1 MSESSS
7 DAQLGCEVR
16 ALLADGSKT
25 TLQAK
30 ELVIRLG
37 DGTNL
42 EFDLRQFRINWI
54 GVACEAS
61 LSITPHA
68 ANSISISTGRFWD
81 GSEPPGARAE
91 DPLIDQLVG
100 DRPFTDSAVHLL
112 DNLLPFNPKFGAP
125 VFNPEWVCS
134 WALLALMRG
143 PRKVGKCTL
152 EELNVDMTAL
162 GERMETHLRSIMPA
176 NAKPADPD
184 DVKQSF
190 AAAVAPLL
198 DAAATESQQ
207 LNHKW
212 IGTEHLLLAAV
223 KRASPELSAILREHS
238 LAHETVR
245 EKVVEILTRRV
256 T

>member
-16 ALLADGSKT
+16 AVLADGSTT

-81 GSEPPGARAE
+81 GSESPGPRAE
-91 DPLIDQLVG
+91 DPLIDQLLS
-100 DRPFTDSAVHLL
+100 DRPFTDSAIHLL
-112 DNLLPFNPKFGAP
+112 DSLLPFNPKFGAP
-125 VFNPEWVCS
+125 VVDPTSVSS

-143 PRKVGKCTL
+143 PRKVGKSTL
-152 EELNVDMTAL
+152 EELKVDMAAL
-162 GERMETHLRSIMPA
+162 GEQIETHVRSIMPA

-184 DVKQSF
+184 DFKRSF

-223 KRASPELSAILREHS
+223 KRASPELTAVLREHL

-245 EKVVEILTRRV
+245 AKVVEFLTRR
-256 T
+256 